1 MARPTSPEPPTPPPP
16 PSGIG
21 LGRLVLPVYLPVI
34 AGTIGVA
41 ILVPVLPLY
50 LKDSGLPLGTTSVV
64 LAAVGLGA
72 AIGSLPAGSLLA
84 RYGERR
90 VLFASLGV
98 LAASTALLGFTTVVV
113 ALVALRMAAG
123 AANVALRLSR
133 QTYIARRVLGEHRGR
148 SMAMI
153 GGSFRFSLLVGPLL
167 GGWLADTAGFAAA
180 FVVAGAFAAVG
191 VIPPLLSGPHHLPPR
206 TDTVAVRQFGVVE
219 AMRTHWRLLLV
230 SGVVPLLVMTVRE
243 GRFVVLPLISDDLGL
258 SPTAVGAVIAVGTGA
273 DLLLFPVAGFVMDRF
288 GRLAAMVPAFGTIA
302 VGLLLLAA
310 ADSTRSVVIAGAVIG
325 VGNGLSSG
333 TMLTLGSDL
342 APADATGPFLAG
354 LAAMQ
359 DGGRVIGPLLVGV
372 IGAGAGLGAAS
383 VTLAVVLV
391 AAIVWLVLVIG
402 ETGHPTQP
410 TGAGGPVDERSGAGG

>member
-1 MARPTSPEPPTPPPP
+1 M
-16 PSGIG
+16 
-21 LGRLVLPVYLPVI
+21 LPVYLPVI

-41 ILVPVLPLY
+41 LLVPVLPLY
-50 LKDSGLPLGTTSVV
+50 LKDSGLSLGTTSVV

-72 AIGSLPAGSLLA
+72 ALGSLPTGSLLA
-84 RYGERR
+84 KFGERR
-90 VLFASLGV
+90 VLFASLAA
-98 LAASTALLGFTTVVV
+98 LAVSTALLGLTTVV
-113 ALVALRMAAG
+113 ALLVAFRMAAG

-153 GGSFRFSLLVGPLL
+153 GGSFRFSLLIGPLL
-167 GGWLADTAGFAAA
+167 GGWLADTAGFTAT
-180 FVVAGAFAAVG
+180 FIVAGGFAALG
-191 VIPPLLSGPHHLPPR
+191 VLPPLISGPHHLPPR

-230 SGVVPLLVMTVRE
+230 SGIVPLLVATARE

-273 DLLLFPVAGFVMDRF
+273 DLLLFPAAGYVMDRF

-302 VGLLLLAA
+302 VGLLMLAA
-310 ADSTRSVVIAGAVIG
+310 ADSTRSVVTAGAVIG
-325 VGNGLSSG
+325 IGNGLSSG

-342 APADATGPFLAG
+342 APSDATGPFLAG

-359 DGGRVIGPLLVGV
+359 DGGRVVGPLLVGV

-383 VTLAVVLV
+383 VALAAVLI
-391 AAIVWLVLVIG
+391 AAVIWLVFVIG
-402 ETGHPTQP
+402 ETG
-410 TGAGGPVDERSGAGG
+410 GAADPVTSLDTSA

>member
-1 MARPTSPEPPTPPPP
+1 MASPPSPEPLSAQPRPP
-16 PSGIG
+16 GIG

-41 ILVPVLPLY
+41 LLVPVLPLY

-72 AIGSLPAGSLLA
+72 ALGSLPAGSLIT
-84 RYGERR
+84 RVGERR
-90 VLFASLGV
+90 VLFGSLGA

-123 AANVALRLSR
+123 ASNVALRLSR

-167 GGWLADTAGFAAA
+167 GGWLVDTAGFRFT
-180 FVVAGAFAAVG
+180 FVVAGCCAAIG
-191 VIPPLLSGPHHLPPR
+191 VIPPLISGPHDATPGTP
-206 TDTVAVRQFGVVE
+206 TIPVRQFGVIE

-288 GRLAAMVPAFGTIA
+288 GRLFAMVPAFGTIA
-302 VGLLLLAA
+302 GGLLMLAA

-342 APADATGPFLAG
+342 APDDATGPFLAG

-359 DGGRVIGPLLVGV
+359 DGGRVVGPLLVGV
-372 IGAGAGLGAAS
+372 IGASAGLGAAS
-383 VTLAVVLV
+383 VALAVVLV
-391 AAIVWLVLVIG
+391 AAVLWLVLVIG
-402 ETGHPTQP
+402 ETSHTS
-410 TGAGGPVDERSGAGG
+410 TRH

>member
-1 MARPTSPEPPTPPPP
+1 M
-16 PSGIG
+16 
-21 LGRLVLPVYLPVI
+21 LPVYLPVI

-41 ILVPVLPLY
+41 LLVPVLPLY
-50 LKDSGLPLGTTSVV
+50 LKDSGLSLGTTSVV

-72 AIGSLPAGSLLA
+72 AIGSLPTGSLLA
-84 RYGERR
+84 RFGERH
-90 VLFASLGV
+90 VLFASLAA
-98 LAASTALLGFTTVVV
+98 LAVSTALLGLTTVV
-113 ALVALRMAAG
+113 ALLVLLRMAAG

-153 GGSFRFSLLVGPLL
+153 GGSFRFSLLIGPLL
-167 GGWLADTAGFAAA
+167 GGWLADTAGFTVT
-180 FVVAGAFAAVG
+180 FLVAGGFAALG
-191 VIPPLLSGPHHLPPR
+191 VIPPLISGPHHLPPR

-230 SGVVPLLVMTVRE
+230 SGIVPLLVATARE

-273 DLLLFPVAGFVMDRF
+273 DLLLFPAAGYVMDRF
-288 GRLAAMVPAFGTIA
+288 GRLTAMVPAFATIA
-302 VGLLLLAA
+302 VGLLMLAA
-310 ADSTRSVVIAGAVIG
+310 ADSTHSVVIAGAVIG
-325 VGNGLSSG
+325 IGNGLSSG

-342 APADATGPFLAG
+342 APSDATGPFLAG

-359 DGGRVIGPLLVGV
+359 DGGRVFGPLLVGV

-383 VTLAVVLV
+383 VALAVVLI
-391 AAIVWLVLVIG
+391 AAIVWLVFVIG
-402 ETGHPTQP
+402 ETGRADA
-410 TGAGGPVDERSGAGG
+410 AG

>member
-1 MARPTSPEPPTPPPP
+1 MARPTSPEPPAAPRPAP
-16 PSGIG
+16 GIG

-50 LKDSGLPLGTTSVV
+50 LKDSGLSLRTTSVV

-72 AIGSLPAGSLLA
+72 AVGSLPAGSLLA
-84 RYGERR
+84 RFGERR
-90 VLFASLGV
+90 VLFVSLGA
-98 LAASTALLGFTTVVV
+98 LAASTALLGFTTAVV

-123 AANVALRLSR
+123 ASNVALRLSR

-167 GGWLADTAGFAAA
+167 GGWLVDTSGFATT
-180 FVVAGAFAAVG
+180 FVVAGGFAALG
-191 VIPPLLSGPHHLPPR
+191 VIPPLISGPRHLAPR
-206 TDTVAVRQFGVVE
+206 TDVVAVPQFGVVD
-219 AMRTHWRLLLV
+219 AIRTHWRLLLV
-230 SGVVPLLVMTVRE
+230 AGVVPLLVMTARE

-302 VGLLLLAA
+302 VGLLMLAA
-310 ADSTRSVVIAGAVIG
+310 AGSTTSVVVAGAVIG
-325 VGNGLSSG
+325 IGNGLSSG

-359 DGGRVIGPLLVGV
+359 DAGRVTGPLLVGV
-372 IGAGAGLGAAS
+372 IGAGAGLGVAS
-383 VTLAVVLV
+383 VALAAVLV
-391 AAIVWLVLVIG
+391 GAVLWLVLVIG
-402 ETGHPTQP
+402 ETGDVPAP
-410 TGAGGPVDERSGAGG
+410 AR